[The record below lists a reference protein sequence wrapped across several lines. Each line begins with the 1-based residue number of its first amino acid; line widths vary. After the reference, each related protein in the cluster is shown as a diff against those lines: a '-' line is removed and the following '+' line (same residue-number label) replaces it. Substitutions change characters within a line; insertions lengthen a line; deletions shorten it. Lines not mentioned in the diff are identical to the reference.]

1 MMATTEVPVKTFTQR
16 DATKPYSIP
25 LGNLRAFI
33 TALVV
38 AHHAV
43 LAYHP
48 YAPPPGASLDAS
60 PWWRAFPVVDTAHS
74 GVFTV
79 LAGFNDVFFMSLMF
93 LLSGVFVWNS
103 LQRKGTGKYLRD
115 RLVRL
120 GVPFVAAVVIVAPL
134 AYYPSYL
141 QSKSHP
147 GFVKTWLSLSGW
159 PSGPAW
165 FIWVLLVFGLIAA
178 MLTEWSPKWAE
189 RFGSRL
195 ASTSKFFA
203 ILLAISAATYVPLA
217 VIFDPMS
224 WSAFG
229 PFVFQTSRILHYL
242 AYFLI
247 GVALGACGI
256 AGALPARRWLAWT
269 STAVVAFLI
278 VSAAAIAAITNPA
291 VKVFQVVGDF
301 GFVICCAASCF
312 AFLAIFLRFAT
323 NRMPLFDSLR
333 DNAYGMYLVHYAF
346 VTWLQYALLSA
357 DLPGLAKGTIVFAGA
372 LALSWVT
379 TAALRRIPAVARVI

>member
-1 MMATTEVPVKTFTQR
+1 MATTEVPVKTFTQR

-25 LGNLRAFI
+25 LGYLRAFI

-48 YAPPPGASLDAS
+48 YAPAPGASLNAS

-74 GVFTV
+74 GVFTLLV
-79 LAGFNDVFFMSLMF
+79 GFNDIFFMSLMF
-93 LLSGVFVWNS
+93 LLSGIFVWNS

-120 GVPFVAAVVIVAPL
+120 SVPFVAAVVIVAPL

-224 WSAFG
+224 WSSFG

-247 GVALGACGI
+247 GVTLGACGI
-256 AGALPARRWLAWT
+256 AGALPARRAECWDEPPAACSRPASWSPPSWRCSCPPRCWRPVPLLRPPPAT
-269 STAVVAFLI
+269 PGPPRGPGTAPSPPPPTTRPHSAPPT
-278 VSAAAIAAITNPA
+278 SAA
-291 VKVFQVVGDF
+291 
-301 GFVICCAASCF
+301 
-312 AFLAIFLRFAT
+312 
-323 NRMPLFDSLR
+323 
-333 DNAYGMYLVHYAF
+333 
-346 VTWLQYALLSA
+346 
-357 DLPGLAKGTIVFAGA
+357 
-372 LALSWVT
+372 
-379 TAALRRIPAVARVI
+379 